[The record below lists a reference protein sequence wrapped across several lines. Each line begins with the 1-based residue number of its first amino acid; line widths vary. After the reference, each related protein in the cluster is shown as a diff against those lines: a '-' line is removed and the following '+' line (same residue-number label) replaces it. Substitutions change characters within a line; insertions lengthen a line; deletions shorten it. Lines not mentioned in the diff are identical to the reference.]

1 MKEKIAILTD
11 SGSDVLK
18 EGHENLF
25 VLPLLIHIDET
36 TYTDGLNITVDEVL
50 NLIDDHKIKTSLPSP
65 DVIMS
70 TLDTIK
76 DLGYTHVIANTIS
89 SGLSGTYNIIRVIAE
104 EYEGLEIAL
113 IDTKNISK
121 GSGYTTVTCLE
132 LIEQGKSFK
141 EIIKELEE
149 KIYNN
154 KVFFTVKTVEYLR
167 KGGRIGLVASAI
179 ASVLDIK
186 PIISCNEDGVYHS
199 IKNIR
204 GYQKAINRIFE
215 LAKSF
220 VEDAKAYDITLLVTK
235 IDQKVNEIS
244 ERVKNMFDKLA
255 KFEIKKITPALAIH
269 TGPEAFGIAL
279 RKIN

>member
-70 TLDTIK
+70 TLNTIK

-141 EIIKELEE
+141 EIIKELEAR
-149 KIYNN
+149 IYNN

>member
-121 GSGYTTVTCLE
+121 GSGYTTMTCLE

-215 LAKSF
+215 LAKLF
-220 VEDAKAYDITLLVTK
+220 VQDAEAYDITLLVTK